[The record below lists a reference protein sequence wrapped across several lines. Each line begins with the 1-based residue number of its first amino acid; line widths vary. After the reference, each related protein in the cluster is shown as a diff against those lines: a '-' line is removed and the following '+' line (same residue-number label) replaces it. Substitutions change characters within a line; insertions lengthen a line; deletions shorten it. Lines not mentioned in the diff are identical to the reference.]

1 MCGSVCKC
9 FITPTSYHFT
19 GTTVVK
25 PRNQRGPGGG
35 PLGPRGKYIN
45 IVCVC
50 VLYLR
55 PSSSLRRHFSIILAL
70 SRKVLSVR
78 LNENCLNAWGRG
90 RAHLLL
96 KLSS

>member
-1 MCGSVCKC
+1 MCGSVCRC

-19 GTTVVK
+19 GTTV
-25 PRNQRGPGGG
+25 GGG

-96 KLSS
+96 KLSL